1 MSLWIWRAVRVGFFL
16 LKLLIACRYLQRYS
30 AASSG
35 TTQSVF
41 SLISPHSLPWIIF
54 RAPSPAVG
62 DLCVYGHYWRWVI
75 HFVFFLLLLSWQRHV
90 APWGISIT
98 RVCLTPGFL
107 STLPKWTDA
116 GSGRKVSSHLCPCL
130 ARKGTSQRFTDSNI
144 FFITVTI
151 NHKFSC
157 HLL

>member
-1 MSLWIWRAVRVGFFL
+1 MLNVPVDLKSSKGSFL
-16 LKLLIACRYLQRYS
+16 PLKLLIACRCLWWHS

-35 TTQSVF
+35 TTQFVF

-98 RVCLTPGFL
+98 LFLLTRGFL
-107 STLPKWTDA
+107 SPHSGPTVTDRCQQWRESIHSFVPIKMINQRCTDA
-116 GSGRKVSSHLCPCL
+116 NVIISS
-130 ARKGTSQRFTDSNI
+130 
-144 FFITVTI
+144 
-151 NHKFSC
+151 
-157 HLL
+157 

>member
-1 MSLWIWRAVRVGFFL
+1 MDLKSIKGSFFP

-30 AASSG
+30 TASSG
-35 TTQSVF
+35 TTQFVF

-98 RVCLTPGFL
+98 RVCLTPSFPKSSNEMDRLWQWLEGVQSFL
-107 STLPKWTDA
+107 PIFSLKRYKPEVQRLKYFLYW
-116 GSGRKVSSHLCPCL
+116 LL
-130 ARKGTSQRFTDSNI
+130 AENI
-144 FFITVTI
+144 GISIPIF
-151 NHKFSC
+151 
-157 HLL
+157 

>member
-1 MSLWIWRAVRVGFFL
+1 MSLWIWRAVRVSFP
-16 LKLLIACRYLQRYS
+16 LKLLIACRYFQRYS
-30 AASSG
+30 TASSG
-35 TTQSVF
+35 STQFVF

-98 RVCLTPGFL
+98 RVRLTPSFP
-107 STLPKWTDA
+107 SPLPKWTDF
-116 GSGRKVSSHLCPCL
+116 GSGWKVSSLFCQCL
-130 ARKGTSQRFTDSNI
+130 AWKGISQRCRDSNI
-144 FFITVTI
+144 LFIDY
-151 NHKFSC
+151 
-157 HLL
+157 